1 VTPLL
6 HESVDEVPKGPRVV
20 ALGTFDGVHLG
31 HRRVIAAAVE
41 RARALGIPAMV
52 ATFHPRPVTVLVPD
66 RAPEALSTVG
76 RRIELLGEAGADE
89 VVVIRFDLELSSL
102 EADEFCDEIL
112 SRRLGAQVVV
122 TGADFHFG
130 HARTGTP
137 ETLALA
143 GAELGFETIAVPLFE
158 HEGERVSSTRIRG
171 LIASGDVQ
179 AAARLLGRSPEVE
192 GTVIHGDARGRELGV
207 PTANLALAAGHVLPA
222 QGVYTGVAMLPDDAG
237 LRRAAISVGTNP
249 TFAGEREL
257 RIEAHLLDFEG
268 DLYGRPLRLAFR
280 RFLRG
285 QVTFD
290 GLEALERQMRDD
302 IAQARDEPLADSRR
316 ITNP

>member
-1 VTPLL
+1 
-6 HESVDEVPKGPRVV
+6 V

-41 RARALGIPAMV
+41 RARALGVPAMV
-52 ATFHPRPVTVLVPD
+52 ATFHPRPVTVLLPD

-89 VVVIRFDLELSSL
+89 VVVIRFDAELASL
-102 EADEFCDEIL
+102 EADEFCERIL
-112 SRRLGAQVVV
+112 AGRLGAKVVV
-122 TGADFHFG
+122 TGSDFHFG

-137 ETLALA
+137 ETLAQSGRA
-143 GAELGFETIAVPLFE
+143 LGFETIAVPLFV
-158 HEGERVSSTRIRG
+158 HDAERVSSTRIRA
-171 LIASGDVQ
+171 LIRAGDVG
-179 AAARLLGRSPEVE
+179 AAAELLGRPPEVE

-207 PTANLALAAGHVLPA
+207 PTANLALAPGHVLPA
-222 QGVYTGVAMLPDDAG
+222 QGVYTGVATLPDGAG
-237 LRRAAISVGTNP
+237 VRRAAISVGTNP

-257 RIEAHLLDFEG
+257 RIEAHLLDFDG
-268 DLYGRPLRLAFR
+268 DLYGRPLRLVFR

-285 QVTFD
+285 QITFSD
-290 GLEALERQMRDD
+290 LDALERQMQDD
-302 IAQARDEPLADSRR
+302 ISQARAEPLEDSRR